1 MSAAPEVSPFAMEV
15 VSAPNSAGTASR
27 SAGRSCYKGV
37 SHLLRTGK
45 ARNAPFGGAPQ
56 T

>member
-1 MSAAPEVSPFAMEV
+1 MSAAPEVSPFAMEM
-15 VSAPNSAGTASR
+15 VSVPNSAGASIR
-27 SAGRSCYKGV
+27 SAGSSCYKGV

-45 ARNAPFGGAPQ
+45 AGNAPFGGAPQ